1 MEKRIYDKKTGIHYE
16 LQGDYYLPCL
26 TLPEQP
32 KVEIGIWGCGSPVE
46 TSAAGRSTDRADRRD
61 SDRRDSGICGT
72 SSSTTKSA
80 TPIC

>member
-1 MEKRIYDKKTGIHYE
+1 MEKRFFDKKTGIQYE

-32 KVEIGIWGCGSPVE
+32 KVEIGIWGAGVRWTPLPQAEAPTEPTGE
-46 TSAAGRSTDRADRRD
+46 TSD
-61 SDRRDSGICGT
+61 ICGT

-80 TPIC
+80 IPIC

>member
-26 TLPEQP
+26 KLPEQP
-32 KVEIGIWGCGSPVE
+32 KVEIGIWGAGVQWRPLPQAEAPTEPTGE
-46 TSAAGRSTDRADRRD
+46 T
-61 SDRRDSGICGT
+61 SGICGT

>member
-32 KVEIGIWGCGSPVE
+32 KVEIGIWGAGVRWTPLPQAEAPTEPTGE
-46 TSAAGRSTDRADRRD
+46 TSV
-61 SDRRDSGICGT
+61 IYGT

-80 TPIC
+80 IPL

>member
-26 TLPEQP
+26 KLPEQP
-32 KVEIGIWGCGSPVE
+32 KVKIGIRGCGSPVE

-61 SDRRDSGICGT
+61 SGICAT

-80 TPIC
+80 IQIC